1 MRQKTN
7 KSSAGD
13 KTGAGDQK
21 TAIAGSSDQ
30 KTGSSD
36 QKANFIIEHR
46 LKAVKGK
53 TELRSAYAKEFGS
66 AVGFEHAYKCAM
78 DIIGEYY
85 NPDTE
90 AGTAEIAMH
99 LWTLYEKSMKLQ
111 DYRECRAILMEIHKI
126 TILKPP
132 AGKEAEVLDIF
143 ARPQKVVVNK

>member
-1 MRQKTN
+1 MKQKT
-7 KSSAGD
+7 D

-21 TAIAGSSDQ
+21 TAIGGTGDQKAASNDQ
-30 KTGSSD
+30 KT
-36 QKANFIIEHR
+36 NFIIEHR

-53 TELRSAYAKEFGS
+53 TELRAAYTKEFGS
-66 AVGFEHAYKCAM
+66 AIGFEHAYKCAM

-143 ARPQKVVVNK
+143 ARPQKAVVNK

>member
-1 MRQKTN
+1 MKQKTD
-7 KSSAGD
+7 KGDPKAAIDLKAGS
-13 KTGAGDQK
+13 GGNGDQK
-21 TAIAGSSDQ
+21 T
-30 KTGSSD
+30 
-36 QKANFIIEHR
+36 NFIIEQR
-46 LKAVKGK
+46 LKAIKGK
-53 TELRSAYAKEFGS
+53 TELRAAYTKEFGS
-66 AVGFEHAYKCAM
+66 AIGFEHAYKCAM

>member
-1 MRQKTN
+1 MKQKTD
-7 KSSAGD
+7 KGDPKAAIDLKAGS
-13 KTGAGDQK
+13 GGNGDQK
-21 TAIAGSSDQ
+21 T
-30 KTGSSD
+30 
-36 QKANFIIEHR
+36 NFIIEQR

-53 TELRSAYAKEFGS
+53 TELRAAYTKEFGS
-66 AVGFEHAYKCAM
+66 AIGFEHAYKCAM

-143 ARPQKVVVNK
+143 ARPQKAVVNK